1 MSRDITVIPFRRPE
15 AIDDPLSERARE
27 GKRRMPAQLL
37 IADPIR
43 LYGCPRRSAS
53 SLMNAGQQQIG

>member
-1 MSRDITVIPFRRPE
+1 MSRDITVIRFRRPE
-15 AIDDPLSERARE
+15 AIDHPLSERARE
-27 GKRRMPAQLL
+27 GKRRMLAQLL

-53 SLMNAGQQQIG
+53 SLINPGRQQIG